1 MQTRTYLDQVERTSN
16 GRMFVK
22 EIPLSS
28 GKGTIAASQILGRGG
43 FNGRPSLTTL
53 QLKHEFQLVKPSC
66 HHGLVSNSNE
76 DQFRNSIWVV

>member
-1 MQTRTYLDQVERTSN
+1 MDACLYKKSLKQSRGE
-16 GRMFVK
+16 
-22 EIPLSS
+22 
-28 GKGTIAASQILGRGG
+28 GTIAASQILGRGG

-76 DQFRNSIWVV
+76 DLFRNSTWVV